1 MNKKTRSPLFHITKR
16 DALPWYKSWGI
27 RAAAILLALI
37 VCSIIT
43 TTMTGENPLQVY
55 ATIFNGSF
63 GSPPQGLGVA
73 AEYRDASLYRARRD
87 AGLQNALLEHRRRRS
102 GSWPVRSQRRR
113 A

>member
-55 ATIFNGSF
+55 ATIFIRLA
-63 GSPPQGLGVA
+63 PQGLGAA

-87 AGLQNALLEHRRRRS
+87 AGF
-102 GSWPVRSQRRR
+102 
-113 A
+113 

>member
-55 ATIFNGSF
+55 ATIFNGS
-63 GSPPQGLGVA
+63 QGLGAA

-87 AGLQNALLEHRRRRS
+87 AGF
-102 GSWPVRSQRRR
+102 
-113 A
+113 

>member
-43 TTMTGENPLQVY
+43 TTLTGENPLQVY

-63 GSPPQGLGVA
+63 GSPA
-73 AEYRDASLYRARRD
+73 
-87 AGLQNALLEHRRRRS
+87 RS
-102 GSWPVRSQRRR
+102 GCCCRISRCFSVSRSP
-113 A
+113 